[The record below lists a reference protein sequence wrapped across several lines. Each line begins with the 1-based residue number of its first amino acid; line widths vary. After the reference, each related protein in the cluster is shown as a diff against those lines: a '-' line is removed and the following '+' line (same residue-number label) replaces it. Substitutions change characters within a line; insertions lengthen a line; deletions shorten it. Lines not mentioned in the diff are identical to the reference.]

1 MRELFNHLFTLL
13 LDVDGNDD
21 DNVDDDDD
29 DDNVDGDGKNCVIT
43 FIALPLSCLS
53 V

>member
-13 LDVDGNDD
+13 PDVDDKDD

-29 DDNVDGDGKNCVIT
+29 DDKDCVIT

>member
-1 MRELFNHLFTLL
+1 MRELSNHLFTLL
-13 LDVDGNDD
+13 LDVDDNDD
-21 DNVDDDDD
+21 DIVDGDDDDD
-29 DDNVDGDGKNCVIT
+29 KDCVIT

>member
-1 MRELFNHLFTLL
+1 MRELFNHHFTLL
-13 LDVDGNDD
+13 LDVDDNDN
-21 DNVDDDDD
+21 DNVDVDDDDD
-29 DDNVDGDGKNCVIT
+29 KNCVIT

>member
-1 MRELFNHLFTLL
+1 MRELFNLLFTLL
-13 LDVDGNDD
+13 LNVYDNSDGDD
-21 DNVDDDDD
+21 DND
-29 DDNVDGDGKNCVIT
+29 KNCVIT

>member
-13 LDVDGNDD
+13 LDVDDNDD
-21 DNVDDDDD
+21 DIVDGDDDDD
-29 DDNVDGDGKNCVIT
+29 KDCVIT

>member
-1 MRELFNHLFTLL
+1 MRELFNLLFTLL
-13 LDVDGNDD
+13 LDVD
-21 DNVDDDDD
+21 
-29 DDNVDGDGKNCVIT
+29 DNVDGDVEDDKNCVIT

>member
-1 MRELFNHLFTLL
+1 MRELSNHLFTLL
-13 LDVDGNDD
+13 LDVDDNDIVD
-21 DNVDDDDD
+21 GDDDDD
-29 DDNVDGDGKNCVIT
+29 KNCVIT

>member
-13 LDVDGNDD
+13 VDV
-21 DNVDDDDD
+21 
-29 DDNVDGDGKNCVIT
+29 DDNVDGDDDDDKNCVIT

>member
-1 MRELFNHLFTLL
+1 MRELFKHLFTLL
-13 LDVDGNDD
+13 LDVD
-21 DNVDDDDD
+21 
-29 DDNVDGDGKNCVIT
+29 DNVDGDDNDDKNCVIT

>member
-1 MRELFNHLFTLL
+1 MRELSNHLFTLL
-13 LDVDGNDD
+13 LDVD

-29 DDNVDGDGKNCVIT
+29 DDKNCVIT
-43 FIALPLSCLS
+43 FIALALSCLN